1 MTPTNTMHRVI
12 LDCDPGNGVP
22 ATDIDDGLA
31 LGLLLASPQVRVE
44 AVTIVTGNTHRDVGY
59 RVARTMLEDI
69 GAEIPVY
76 AGSGEAL
83 VEPSAPWA
91 TRREETS
98 ASEEATALWNGVD
111 QPRDFDAA
119 HRYDAAAEIV
129 RRISEEPGEITLV
142 AVGPLTNIAHALQL
156 RPEIAREVQHI
167 VIMGGAFDVP
177 GFLQELNFGIDPE
190 AARIVL
196 SSGADITLVPLDV
209 TIRTTLTLED
219 ISRLREVR
227 TPLAQYLSAT
237 TEPWIRYCEMARDLP
252 GCRLHDPLAAA
263 VLLDPGL
270 VTTENCSV
278 DVQLEGI
285 VRSRPVRWVA
295 DDVKL
300 ATGIVLPDTPEISVV
315 VDVDNGRLVDML
327 LDVLSYDDSA
337 VYDKVVGDT
346 GILSE

>member
-1 MTPTNTMHRVI
+1 MTPTTTTDRVI

-31 LGLLLASPQVRVE
+31 LGLLLASPRIRVE

-59 RVARTMLEDI
+59 RVARTMLQDI
-69 GAEIPVY
+69 GIDIPVH
-76 AGSGEAL
+76 AGSAEAL
-83 VEPSAPWA
+83 VEPSGPWA
-91 TRREETS
+91 IRREENR
-98 ASEEATALWNGVD
+98 ASEEATALWDGVD
-111 QPRDFDAA
+111 QPRNFEPA

-129 RRISEEPGEITLV
+129 RRISAEPGEITLV

-156 RPEIAREVQHI
+156 RPEIAREAKRI

-219 ISRLREVR
+219 IARLRKVR

-263 VLLDPGL
+263 FLLEPGL
-270 VTTENCSV
+270 VRTESCSV
-278 DVQLEGI
+278 DVQLGGI
-285 VRSRPVRWVA
+285 VRSRPVRWNA
-295 DDVKL
+295 DEVKL
-300 ATGIVLPDTPEISVV
+300 ATGIALPETPEISVV
-315 VDVDNGRLVDML
+315 VDVDNARLVDLL
-327 LDVLSYDDSA
+327 LDELSQDDA
-337 VYDKVVGDT
+337 ALHRAADR
-346 GILSE
+346 